1 MMERK
6 EETVLGNKEDN
17 KISLTLLFQENKTE
31 TWF

>member
-6 EETVLGNKEDN
+6 EETVLGNKEDK
-17 KISLTLLFQENKTE
+17 KISLILLFQEDKTE